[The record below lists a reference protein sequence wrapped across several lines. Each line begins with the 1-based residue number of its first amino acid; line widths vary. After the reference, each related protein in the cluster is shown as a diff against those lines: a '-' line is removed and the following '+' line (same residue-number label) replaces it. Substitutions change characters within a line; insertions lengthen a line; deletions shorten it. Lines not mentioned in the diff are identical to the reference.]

1 MKGIDHMINGLHRA
15 YKKYEEDRTIPYID
29 YDDRLDIKEILNKAR
44 YHSTALYTKNKVKT
58 STNVHY
64 FVAERNG
71 QKFWINVLR
80 LEKKRND
87 GRGSE
92 KTKSSISCML

>member
-1 MKGIDHMINGLHRA
+1 MINGLHRA

-80 LEKKRND
+80 LEKKMND